1 MTKQN
6 AIIAAAERAFDRNG
20 FSATSMDVLA
30 RAAKVSS
37 RTLYKHIGSRAELID
52 KVLELREKHFFDV
65 CRPDDIG
72 ALFAALDQWYWSTG
86 ANGCLFLRAASE
98 NRSLPSVAK
107 AMKRHKKKFHELV
120 ARLVAD
126 EIGPNEVVA
135 EQILV
140 LFEGA
145 NAAAVY
151 RGALAIEAAAAAAQ
165 AVLAAARTAT
175 A

>member
-1 MTKQN
+1 MTEQN
-6 AIIAAAERAFDRNG
+6 AIVAAAERAFDRNG

-65 CRPDDIG
+65 CRPNDVTG
-72 ALFAALDQWYWSTG
+72 LFTALDDWYRSIG
-86 ANGCLFLRAASE
+86 SNGCLFLRAASE
-98 NRSLPSVAK
+98 NRSAPSVTR
-107 AMKRHKKKFHELV
+107 AMKRHKKKFHDLV
-120 ARLVAD
+120 ARLVED
-126 EIGPNEVVA
+126 EIGRDDLVT

-151 RGALAIEAAAAAAQ
+151 RGAPAIKAAAAAAE
-165 AVLAAARTAT
+165 AVLSAARTT
-175 A
+175 AA